1 MWKLKVAEGGS
12 PWLRT
17 TNNHVG
23 RQVWEFDPSLGT
35 PEEIEEVE
43 RAREAFRK
51 SRFEKK
57 HSADLLMRL
66 QFAKENPLE
75 MDYPIIRIEDD
86 EDVTEEALV
95 TSLRKAISI
104 FSTHQ
109 AHDGHWPGDFA
120 GPMFLLPGLIIT
132 LQVTGTLNTVLTPEH
147 QKEIRRYLYN
157 HQNRD
162 GGWGLHIEGGST
174 MFGSTLTYVSLRL
187 LGQGPDDGDG
197 AMEKGRKW
205 ILDHGSATC
214 TTSWGKMW
222 LSLLLISHVQEKSFD
237 SYVLNFIQVLGVF
250 DWAGNNPL
258 PPEMWLLPYFVPIH
272 PGNVPN
278 I

>member
-1 MWKLKVAEGGS
+1 MEVI
-12 PWLRT
+12 
-17 TNNHVG
+17 TNII
-23 RQVWEFDPSLGT
+23 FFTL
-35 PEEIEEVE
+35 
-43 RAREAFRK
+43 
-51 SRFEKK
+51 
-57 HSADLLMRL
+57 L

-75 MDYPIIRIEDD
+75 MDYPIIRIQDD

-109 AHDGHWPGDFA
+109 AHDGHWPGDNA

-132 LQVTGTLNTVLTPEH
+132 LQVTGTLNSVLTTEH
-147 QKEIRRYLYN
+147 QKEICRYLYN

-162 GGWGLHIEGGST
+162 GGWGLHIEGKST
-174 MFGSTLTYVSLRL
+174 MFGSTLCYVTLRL
-187 LGQGPDDGDG
+187 LGQGPDDGNG
-197 AMEKGRKW
+197 AMERGRKW

-222 LSLLLISHVQEKSFD
+222 LS
-237 SYVLNFIQVLGVF
+237 VLGVF

-258 PPEMWLLPYFVPIH
+258 PPEMWLLPYFVPVH
-272 PGNVPN
+272 PGMHLLENN
-278 I
+278 E